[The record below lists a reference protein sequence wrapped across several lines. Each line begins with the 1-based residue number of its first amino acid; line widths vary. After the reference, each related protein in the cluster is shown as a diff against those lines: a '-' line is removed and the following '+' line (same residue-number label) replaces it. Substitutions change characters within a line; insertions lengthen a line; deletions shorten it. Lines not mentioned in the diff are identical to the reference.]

1 MALATL
7 YANAIAKDRTL
18 PTCHAFIIDH
28 KARPESTEEAEWVK
42 EQLRWKRAYTLLFD
56 LRARY

>member
-7 YANAIAKDRTL
+7 YAKAIAKDGKL

-42 EQLRWKRAYTLLFD
+42 EQLRRKRSYTSHVSS
-56 LRARY
+56 RARS

>member
-7 YANAIAKDRTL
+7 YANAIDKDRTL

-28 KARPESTEEAEWVK
+28 KVRSESTEEAEWVK
-42 EQLRWKRAYTLLFD
+42 EQLRWKRPYTSLFSPQ
-56 LRARY
+56 A